1 MFKFFIA
8 IQVWLYR
15 LSKGWLGGSMGDFN
29 VLLLTTVGRR
39 SGKTRTLPLGLFDWP
54 GGYLVVASNSGH
66 PRHPSWYLNLMSH
79 PQATVQVLDKVV
91 PVTAEVLTGETRAK
105 AWQQVIALMPLTRR
119 KPLASFRWCFY
130 IHPINLDILSILGIH
145 IGPTGQEN

>member
-1 MFKFFIA
+1 M
-8 IQVWLYR
+8 R
-15 LSKGWLGGSMGDFN
+15 GFN

-54 GGYLVVASNSGH
+54 DGYLVVASNSGQ
-66 PRHPSWYLNLMSH
+66 PKHPSWYLNLMSH

-105 AWQQVIALMPLTRR
+105 AWQQVITTAPTYADYEQKTTRLIPLVLLR
-119 KPLASFRWCFY
+119 PS
-130 IHPINLDILSILGIH
+130 N
-145 IGPTGQEN
+145 

>member
-1 MFKFFIA
+1 MLKFFMA

-15 LSKGWLGGSMGDFN
+15 LSKGRLGGRMRGFN

-54 GGYLVVASNSGH
+54 DGYLVVASNSGQ
-66 PRHPSWYLNLMSH
+66 PKHPSWYLNLMSH

-105 AWQQVIALMPLTRR
+105 AWQQVITTAPTYADYEQKTTRLIPLVLLR
-119 KPLASFRWCFY
+119 PS
-130 IHPINLDILSILGIH
+130 N
-145 IGPTGQEN
+145 

>member
-79 PQATVQVLDKVV
+79 PQATVQVLDKVE

-105 AWQQVIALMPLTRR
+105 AWQQVIVSAPSYAAYEKKTTRLIPLV
-119 KPLASFRWCFY
+119 LL
-130 IHPINLDILSILGIH
+130 HPSN
-145 IGPTGQEN
+145 